1 VDATAQEVIEG
12 RADWCVECG
21 DCLDVLP
28 ALPAESFDALVT
40 DPPFGI
46 GFAYGA
52 GREETADPESYWRW
66 LRPRYEAALRLV
78 KPGGFVAV
86 WQTQRYFRHLWDWFG
101 DGIHVYA
108 ACKNFVQM
116 RPTPVNYGYDPVVL
130 LYKAGARLS
139 PGNPPRSVDF
149 YVANTAGVVS
159 DRTRAEKAHPCPR
172 PLDQVRELVRNFV
185 VEGGTVLDPFC
196 GSGTTGVAC
205 LGLGRRFVG
214 VEIDPAYA
222 ALSRVEPA
230 APLFAAAP
238 GLFDAPAPG
247 AP

>member
-139 PGNPPRSVDF
+139 PGNPLPGAGSPVRRGGDRPRVRRP
-149 YVANTAGVVS
+149 VPLPRRAG
-159 DRTRAEKAHPCPR
+159 RAAVRRRPR
-172 PLDQVRELVRNFV
+172 PLRRPGP
-185 VEGGTVLDPFC
+185 GGTVTPRRALR
-196 GSGTTGVAC
+196 AC
-205 LGLGRRFVG
+205 RRCGRRVL
-214 VEIDPAYA
+214 Y
-222 ALSRVEPA
+222 
-230 APLFAAAP
+230 LFGHPRLP
-238 GLFDAPAPG
+238 GLPG
-247 AP
+247 THCRGCARRAGWPVRYAKEDRYA